1 MFCMQNR
8 PSSDPRDQAIRAAP
22 RDASTICGMVADE
35 VQGTYRGNRRD
46 VYVRTLAA
54 YNADL
59 GGSLEEGEGR
69 NLVARVGERRI
80 TLRFG

>member
-1 MFCMQNR
+1 
-8 PSSDPRDQAIRAAP
+8 
-22 RDASTICGMVADE
+22 MVADE

-54 YNADL
+54 HIADL
-59 GGSLEEGEGR
+59 SGSLEKGEGR
-69 NLVARVGERRI
+69 DLVAHLDQRRI

>member
-1 MFCMQNR
+1 MQNK
-8 PSSDPRDQAIRAAP
+8 PSSDPRDQAIRAALH
-22 RDASTICGMVADE
+22 DASTICALVVDE

-54 YNADL
+54 YLADL
-59 GGSLEEGEGR
+59 GGSLEKGDGR
-69 NLVARVGERRI
+69 DLVAHLGQRTI

>member
-1 MFCMQNR
+1 
-8 PSSDPRDQAIRAAP
+8 
-22 RDASTICGMVADE
+22 MVADE

>member
-1 MFCMQNR
+1 MQNR
-8 PSSDPRDQAIRAAP
+8 PSADPRDQAIRAAL

-35 VQGTYRGNRRD
+35 VKGTYRGERRD

-54 YNADL
+54 YIADL

-69 NLVARVGERRI
+69 DLVAQIGSRRI